1 MIVIK
6 SHNEIQIMR
15 EAAKV
20 TAHILEMMHDVIKP
34 GITTAEIDR
43 IAEKEIRKYN
53 MIPAFKGYGGFPASV
68 CTSVN
73 EQIVHGIPSNRK
85 LKEGDII
92 SLDTGTIYKGYY
104 SDAARTYPVG
114 EIPPEAEKLIRVTKE
129 SFFEGLKFCK
139 PGYRLGDVSHAIQ
152 SHVERNGFSVVKDF
166 VGHGIGNKM
175 HEAPQI
181 PNFGSAGRGPRLA
194 EGMTFAIEPMVNQGT
209 DRMRVLDDEWT
220 AVSLD
225 GSLSAHYENTVVI
238 TAGEPEIL
246 TLLTAGGNI

>member
-20 TAHILEMMHDVIKP
+20 TAHILEMMHDVVKP
-34 GITTAEIDR
+34 GMTTAEIDR
-43 IAEKEIRKYN
+43 IVENEIRKYK

-73 EQIVHGIPSNRK
+73 DQIVHGIPSSRK
-85 LKEGDII
+85 LKDGDII

-114 EIPPEAEKLIRVTKE
+114 EISPEAEKLIRVTRE

-209 DRMRVLDDEWT
+209 DRMRILDDDWT

-246 TLLTAGGNI
+246 TLLTDGGNI

>member
-6 SHNEIQIMR
+6 SQKEIQIMR

-20 TAHILEMMHDVIKP
+20 TAHILDMMQDVIQP

-53 MIPAFKGYGGFPASV
+53 MIPAFKGYGGFPAAV

-114 EIPPEAEKLIRVTKE
+114 EISPEAEKLIRVTKE

-139 PGYRLGDVSHAIQ
+139 PGYRLGDVSNAIQ
-152 SHVERNGFSVVKDF
+152 THVERNGFSVVKDF

-181 PNFGSAGRGPRLA
+181 PNYGSAGRGPRLA
-194 EGMTFAIEPMVNQGT
+194 PGMTLAIEPMVNQGT
-209 DRMRVLDDEWT
+209 DRMKVLDDEWT

-238 TAGEPEIL
+238 TDGEPEIL
-246 TLLTAGGNI
+246 TVLSDGGNV